1 MANGIMQLPEGYDPY
16 DMRLKVQFNPQA
28 DRINIIAVPKTNP
41 VLCCG
46 AIRADG
52 PCKRTAGAG
61 TSHKGYGRCKLHGGC
76 STGPKTEE
84 GKARSVSNNIK
95 HGLYCKTLLPEE
107 LEMLHEMED
116 APDFS
121 PLEYAINVQ
130 TVKII
135 SYLSKNADRFAKD
148 RELEG
153 EEIAYR
159 KSRVICREGDG
170 VKSFYHAGTVE
181 DNALDRAFNTLRR
194 YLKDKAVLEGKDDS
208 EDNILDAINA
218 ELRAASRGQVSV
230 SWGGSAQNNEPINTE
245 NTEQT

>member
-1 MANGIMQLPEGYDPY
+1 MAKTVLKLPDDYDPY
-16 DMRLKVQFNPQA
+16 DMRLKVQFHPQA
-28 DRINIIAVPKTNP
+28 DRLNVIMATMVNP
-41 VLCCG
+41 SLRCG
-46 AIRADG
+46 AMKG
-52 PCKRTAGAG
+52 GKPCKQSAGAG
-61 TSHKGYGRCKLHGGC
+61 TSHPGYGRCRLHGGNN
-76 STGPKTEE
+76 TGPKTPE
-84 GKARSVSNNIK
+84 GKARSTQNNIK

-245 NTEQT
+245 NAGQT